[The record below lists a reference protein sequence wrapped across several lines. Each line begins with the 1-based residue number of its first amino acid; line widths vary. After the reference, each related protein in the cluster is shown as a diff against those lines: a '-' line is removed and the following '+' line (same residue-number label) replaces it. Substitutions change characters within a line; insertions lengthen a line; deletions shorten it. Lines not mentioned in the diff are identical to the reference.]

1 MKKEFNVIIEKD
13 SAGYL
18 VASVPQLPGCHT
30 QAKTLESFLIRI
42 KEAMELCVEEYGIV
56 SEPNDFMSIQKVCI
70 EA

>member
-13 SAGYL
+13 SAGYF

-30 QAKTLESFLIRI
+30 QAKTLDTLLIRI
-42 KEAMELCVEEYGIV
+42 KEAMELCVEEYGMV
-56 SEPNDFMSIQKVCI
+56 SEPNEFMGIQKVCI